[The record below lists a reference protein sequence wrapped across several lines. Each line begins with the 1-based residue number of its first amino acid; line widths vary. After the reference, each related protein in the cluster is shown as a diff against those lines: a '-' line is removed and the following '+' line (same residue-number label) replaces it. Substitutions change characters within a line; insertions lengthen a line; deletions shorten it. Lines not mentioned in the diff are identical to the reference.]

1 MSADLLRAKLSL
13 EAELSRPM
21 ASLLMGYVARW
32 EQAGGTLALTDR
44 LSAQMNLRAL
54 LERHYARTV
63 SVVLGQRPTPATT
76 IGTVALSM
84 AHGERLRTR
93 AHARAILILR
103 SMDRDLAADPSVK
116 SAGALSQIETK
127 DEPTGRIGYSTRLR
141 ATAAQ
146 AYFKLRAKI
155 RAIVNAE
162 TEEPAEE
169 AMFEW
174 VTQGKANAP
183 VVKAWVTVGDERVRD
198 SHVAAGETY
207 GADGGAPIPVDQA
220 FQLAGG
226 QVRFPG
232 DTSLGVSMRE
242 IYNCRC
248 SLAYYAQT
256 PDGLVP
262 LTLTTPTLP
271 TRKPWRPGHRFGE
284 EIPVRATESVTLNGR
299 TRARVVLGDN
309 RTFAT
314 LSQTTPSTITVTIDG
329 QVVARATHANGVV
342 TQIVVAP
349 GRESLGIERL
359 IRESVLQSWART
371 LRGGR

>member
-1 MSADLLRAKLSL
+1 MSILSAKLSL
-13 EAELSRPM
+13 EAELSRPL
-21 ASLLMGYVARW
+21 ARILMGYVARW
-32 EQAGGTLALTDR
+32 EQSGGALDLTDR
-44 LSAQMNLRAL
+44 LSAQMSLRAA

-63 SVVLGQRPTPATT
+63 SVMLGRRPTPATT
-76 IGTVALSM
+76 IESVAVSM
-84 AHGERLRTR
+84 NHGERLRAR
-93 AHARAILILR
+93 AHARSLLILR
-103 SMDRDLAADPSVK
+103 SMDRDLAADAQK
-116 SAGALSQIETK
+116 SNDVDGFETK
-127 DEPTGRIGYSTRLR
+127 DDPPARIGYSTRLR

-146 AYFKLRAKI
+146 AYFKLRARL
-155 RAIVNAE
+155 RAMVNAE
-162 TEEPAEE
+162 TEETAEE

-174 VTQGKANAP
+174 VSQGKANAP
-183 VVKAWVTVGDERVRD
+183 VVKAWITVGDERVRD

-207 GADGGAPIPVDQA
+207 GLGGAPIAVDQA

-226 QVRFPG
+226 QLRFPG

-248 SLAYYAQT
+248 SLAYYAVT

-262 LTLTTPTLP
+262 LGLTTPSLP
-271 TRKPWRPGHRFGE
+271 VRKPWRPGDRFGA

-359 IRESVLQSWART
+359 IRESVVQSHR
-371 LRGGR
+371 RRVP